1 MADIFD
7 AVKLEVVRMPQMRH
21 EIAYWGVLANRSE
34 RPRSNKRKI
43 CAADEQSG
51 EVEDQSVH
59 TQRSQLS
66 ELGGTRA
73 LSLDDSSDADSADE
87 SARPIRRS
95 PSTSINSE
103 SMFSA
108 APTHAA
114 SCDWNRD
121 TCTERIENP
130 FASKSTPAPPSA
142 NACGHARAAAAAA
155 PSAQNTYRVS
165 AAKKPKKKSH
175 LRTNWLEEERGE
187 TEMAGP
193 IISRPIGNTFA

>member
-1 MADIFD
+1 MAEIFD
-7 AVKLEVVRMPQMRH
+7 AVKLEVVCMPQMRR

-43 CAADEQSG
+43 CAADEQSD
-51 EVEDQSVH
+51 EEDRSVH
-59 TQRSQLS
+59 TKRSQLA

-73 LSLDDSSDADSADE
+73 LSLDDSSDVDSADE

-114 SCDWNRD
+114 SCDWNRETFTD
-121 TCTERIENP
+121 RIENP
-130 FASKSTPAPPSA
+130 FASKSTEAPPSA
-142 NACGHARAAAAAA
+142 NACGYARTAAVAA
-155 PSAQNTYRVS
+155 PSATNTYRPQE
-165 AAKKPKKKSH
+165 AKKPKKSH
-175 LRTNWLEEERGE
+175 RRTNWLDEERGE
-187 TEMAGP
+187 TVMAGP
-193 IISRPIGNTFA
+193 ITSPPIGNTFA

>member
-1 MADIFD
+1 MAEIFD

-34 RPRSNKRKI
+34 HPRSNKRKI
-43 CAADEQSG
+43 CAVEEQSD
-51 EVEDQSVH
+51 EVDDHSVH
-59 TQRSQLS
+59 MQRSQLS

-73 LSLDDSSDADSADE
+73 LSLDDSSDVDSADE

-130 FASKSTPAPPSA
+130 FASKPTPTPPIA
-142 NACGHARAAAAAA
+142 NACGHARTAA
-155 PSAQNTYRVS
+155 SGSTNTYRPP
-165 AAKKPKKKSH
+165 AAKKPKKSH
-175 LRTNWLEEERGE
+175 LRTNWLDEERGE
-187 TEMAGP
+187 TEMTGP
-193 IISRPIGNTFA
+193 IISRPVSNTFA